1 MLNKQQAN
9 ALGLIFLFLT
19 SSNAVPDPQDCMQP
33 VLGLDEIAIKDALN
47 AANGQIANV
56 SPLPPLGGTQDDG
69 ANITAALA
77 KTGPVVLQRGATYNI
92 ATPIDFSASPGATLY
107 GNGAIATGAMARTG
121 GTANSVI
128 LATPTLRGS
137 GNTTLN
143 GTPAVGTRTLVVNS
157 GAGLANGDFFQVQSQ
172 SGTQLT
178 AYYQVISGGTTAN
191 IVIDRPLQEPFV
203 SGDTVKP
210 VSVMPRHVNVIGPLT
225 INGNG
230 DNGVSLVGTRRGYLR
245 DIYVDVEN
253 AASGAACLTG
263 GIDLDLGSFAVVGE
277 DCLANGFNLASNT
290 DQFTIGLGMA
300 SCESC
305 RFVRS
310 AGRHATTAGIFVTSG
325 YSCVLSQCEGT
336 NCGGTAAG
344 IAFSGTSA
352 TGSSSTDCVAENC
365 YAGDV
370 PFGLGVSLA
379 TRLTVR
385 TITVENCSTRC
396 LDIGTA
402 GTAST
407 DCLFSNVKV
416 NGGAPGTAAILID
429 AAVVRGNFENVEV
442 QGITG
447 TASLFNCSSNI
458 KLRGFTA
465 DATNTTT
472 GNGILLAGSGDN
484 FISDVNITMKTAA
497 AATNGINCNF
507 TGRYYLKNIF
517 VAVGVA
523 NDVAIA
529 QSGGGVVELDDVMV
543 TNPGSVG
550 GTSGIAVS
558 GATSVTRRKG
568 RIDFSATAT
577 PFTLQQSDQGTF
589 ASNNNVAVD
598 VTFRD
603 IRAGAFIGLTLF
615 TPGGTPAFGHTLTI
629 TGATKFTFTGT
640 NLDTSTYEYKI
651 LD

>member
-33 VLGLDEIAIKDALN
+33 VLGLDEIAIRDAIN

-77 KTGPVVLQRGATYNI
+77 KNAPVVLQRGATYNI
-92 ATPIDFSASPGATLY
+92 ATPVNFSATPGATLY
-107 GNGAIATGAMARTG
+107 GNGATLTGAMARTG

-128 LATPTLRGS
+128 LATPTLSGV

-143 GTPAVGTRTLVVNS
+143 GNAVIGARTLVVTA
-157 GAGLANGDFFQVQSQ
+157 GAGIPNGTIVQLQSQ
-172 SGTQLT
+172 SGAQLT
-178 AYYQVISGGTTAN
+178 AYYVVIAGGTTN
-191 IVIDRPLQEPFV
+191 TLTFERPIQEPFV
-203 SGDTVKP
+203 SADTVKP
-210 VSVMPRHVNVIGPLT
+210 VSVMPQSPNIIGPLT

-230 DNGVSLVGTRRGYLR
+230 DNGVSLVGTRRGYVR
-245 DIYVDVEN
+245 DVYVDVEN

-263 GIDLDLGSFAVVGE
+263 GIDLDVGCFAVVAE
-277 DCLANGFNLASNT
+277 NCVANGFNLASNA
-290 DQFTIGLGMA
+290 DQFVIGMGMA

-305 RFVRS
+305 RFVRC
-310 AGRHATTAGIFVTSG
+310 AGRHATTAGMFVTSG

-336 NCGGTAAG
+336 DCGGSAAG

-370 PFGLGVSLA
+370 PFGLGVALA

-385 TITVENCSTRC
+385 TITVENCSTRS
-396 LDIGTA
+396 LDIGTG

-407 DCLFSNVKV
+407 DCLFTNVKV

-429 AAVVRGNFENVEV
+429 AAVVRGTFENVEV
-442 QGITG
+442 LGITG

-458 KLRGFTA
+458 KLRGFTS
-465 DATNTTT
+465 DASNTTT
-472 GNGILLAGSGDN
+472 GNGILLAGTGDN
-484 FISDVNITMKTAA
+484 FISDVNITMKTSA

-507 TGRYYLKNIF
+507 TGRYYFKNVF

-543 TNPGSVG
+543 TNPGAVG